1 MKEVRLD
8 LSRSHFNVDV
18 DDMKSSKV
26 DGNAREEKGFEKLLK
41 ESLQKVNDLQFAA
54 DEGVEKLATGDAE
67 DISQVVIA
75 VQEAEVA
82 LRLLVEIRNKLV
94 DAYQQLARM
103 PV

>member
-1 MKEVRLD
+1 MKEVRVD
-8 LSRSHFNVDV
+8 LSQFHFNI
-18 DDMKSSKV
+18 DDARLARAGSDSK
-26 DGNAREEKGFEKLLK
+26 REKGFEELLK
-41 ESLQKVNDLQFAA
+41 DNLQKVNDLQFTA
-54 DEGVEKLATGDAE
+54 DEGIEKLATGEAE

>member
-1 MKEVRLD
+1 MKEVRVD
-8 LSRSHFNVDV
+8 LSQFHFN
-18 DDMKSSKV
+18 DDARLVGAGSDSK
-26 DGNAREEKGFEKLLK
+26 REKGFEELLK
-41 ESLQKVNDLQFAA
+41 DNLQKVNDLQFAA
-54 DEGVEKLATGDAE
+54 DEGIEKLATGEAE

>member
-1 MKEVRLD
+1 MKEVRVD
-8 LSRSHFNVDV
+8 LSQFHFNIGDARLAKAGS
-18 DDMKSSKV
+18 DSK
-26 DGNAREEKGFEKLLK
+26 REKGFEELLK
-41 ESLQKVNDLQFAA
+41 DNLQKVNDLQFAA
-54 DEGVEKLATGDAE
+54 DEGIEKLATGEAE